1 MIPADHRYLGA
12 FLRNGYFRGA
22 CSCGVPFVA
31 STRDLTRQQF
41 DAHRE
46 PETKEAA

>member
-1 MIPADHRYLGA
+1 MAEHTYLGA

-31 STRDLTRQQF
+31 STRAVAQAQF

-46 PETKEAA
+46 PETEAA